1 LQLWK
6 SSSRVT
12 SQQSTIHVQ
21 RSAAI
26 LLNLHWVMAATTTTT
41 TTTPTSLESLDSICN
56 LFVLER
62 ERERERIIIIVV
74 VIVLRVL

>member
-41 TTTPTSLESLDSICN
+41 TPTSLESLDSICN

-62 ERERERIIIIVV
+62 ERERKRIIIIVV
-74 VIVLRVL
+74 VIVLRVF